1 MAFPM
6 AGAINA
12 RSYKTRTTSASK
24 APRKPA
30 TIVVPTGF
38 EQVHTHLMAYS
49 GTFGFVLD
57 LRSKLCKYGQ
67 LSDKQWEAAKKCLAP
82 KPVADPNEVLVDS
95 CNVPIVISATSA
107 RHIAKTVNWP
117 MNPTTLVVTKI
128 KNRDRRG
135 FTATVKADWSGSVSA
150 CRCCGKSLTDWRSQ
164 ATGVGPVCVK
174 GTGIQYVTNK
184 QDIARFQKDME
195 NLCKQMGEVEVY
207 IKGWHVKE
215 GMPTIDSITST
226 ATPKVVT
233 PAPAPTT
240 TNQVVLQKIM
250 NNISVPSTLFKYDP
264 ETRTFTGKWD
274 DVANRG
280 IEPKLLDNIIMTNPA
295 TNNSATFKR
304 RTAVSFAAVV
314 NNTALY
320 LVMS

>member
-1 MAFPM
+1 MTFPM
-6 AGAINA
+6 AGAFPA
-12 RSYKTRTTSASK
+12 RSYKKRTNSASTT
-24 APRKPA
+24 PRKPMI
-30 TIVVPTGF
+30 IVVPTGL
-38 EQVHTHLMAYS
+38 EQVHTELMAYN

-57 LRSKLCKYGQ
+57 LRTKLCKYGK

-82 KPVADPNEVLVDS
+82 KPVVDPNAVLVDS
-95 CNVPIVISATSA
+95 CNIPIVVSATSA

-195 NLCKQMGEVEVY
+195 NLCKTMGEVEVY
-207 IKGWHVKE
+207 IKGWHVKQ

-226 ATPKVVT
+226 ATPKVVAPPK
-233 PAPAPTT
+233 PANPLT
-240 TNQVVLQKIM
+240 LQKIK
-250 NNISVPSTLFKYDP
+250 NNIEVPSTLFKYNP
-264 ETRTFTGKWD
+264 EMRTFTGKWD

-280 IEPKLLDNIIMTNPA
+280 IEPKLLDNIIMRNPT
-295 TNNSATFKR
+295 TNNFARFERHTSD
-304 RTAVSFAAVV
+304 SFTAVV